1 MARTLQRRDRLV
13 HVEDEIAAAN
23 DALRAK
29 GYSERHLGVH
39 PAPGGRALLKG
50 DRIVAPF
57 SDEPA
62 TILRVVAELVPPAS
76 ELKGQLRPAELRA
89 RMS

>member
-1 MARTLQRRDRLV
+1 MST
-13 HVEDEIAAAN
+13 DEIAAAN
-23 DALRAK
+23 EALRAK
-29 GYSERHLGVH
+29 GYTERHLGVH

-57 SDEPA
+57 SDETA
-62 TILRVVAELVPPAS
+62 TIRRVVDELLPPAA

-89 RMS
+89 RLGAPPA

>member
-1 MARTLQRRDRLV
+1 M
-13 HVEDEIAAAN
+13 DELAAAN
-23 DALRAK
+23 EVLREK
-29 GYSERHLGVH
+29 GYGERHLGVH

-57 SDEPA
+57 SDEAA
-62 TILRVVAELVPPAS
+62 TILRVVRELVPPAA

-89 RMS
+89 RMG